1 MFRRLKNPYLRYF
14 VIFIYFVIIF
24 FCSIELNFLWLF
36 GYSPDMTDIKNPSMS
51 LSSEVYYADGT
62 LIGRYYKENR
72 SPVEFK
78 NISPNIINALIAT
91 EDVRFYKHNG
101 VDFYSFFTSILS
113 TAKGDRRGGSTIT
126 QQLAK
131 NLFETRKK
139 KSQGIIKH
147 VPLIRTMVY
156 KCKEWLTAFKIE
168 HVYTKQQILTL
179 YLNTVPFGNNSFG
192 IKTASLKIFNKT
204 PDAVNADE
212 AATLVGM
219 LKATSTYNPI
229 NNPKHAFDR
238 RNVVL
243 SQMLKYNFLTQAEY
257 NTDVKDSIKLDLS
270 YVENEGQGDS
280 YLRQAVERWLKKWCK
295 DNGYD
300 LYQDGLKIYTT
311 IDPRLQRFA
320 EEAVAEK
327 MKMLQ
332 SRFNNL
338 WGKKNPWQ
346 DLNGNEIV
354 DFIPKAEE
362 RLPIYAKLVKKYGG
376 DKTLINKYFET
387 PKHMKVFTWH
397 GERDTTFSS
406 VDSIKYYTRLLN
418 TGMMTIEPSSGK
430 IKVWVGG
437 IDHKYFNYDHVN
449 QSRRQAGSTFKPFA
463 YLTALDNGFTPC
475 DKFTDKPVSIKY
487 MDGGKPQ
494 VWEPQNADF
503 HFSGMEMSLRW
514 AMGKSVNSITAQVT
528 EAVGWDK
535 IVDYAHKVGIES
547 PLKAV
552 PSVSLGSNDVSVF
565 EMVRAYSTF
574 LNKGVKIDPLLV
586 TKITDQSGNTIE
598 EFALKSEQVIS
609 EETAWLM
616 LYMFRGGME
625 EPGGTSQALWEYPG
639 LWKKQNQIGG
649 KTGTSSKYV
658 DGWYMGITKDL
669 VTGVWVGADDR
680 TVHFTNS
687 ETGEGSHTALP
698 IFARFMEKVYADPK
712 SGYTPGN
719 FPKPWVKITKTYD
732 CPTPHLKVDSAQ
744 TDSLFRPLDSTKT
757 TPATQK
763 TEETTPDAKPENKS
777 ENQQ

>member
-1 MFRRLKNPYLRYF
+1 MFRRIKNRYLRYF
-14 VIFIYFVIIF
+14 SIFIYFVIIF
-24 FCSIELNFLWLF
+24 FCAIELNFLWLF
-36 GYSPDMTDIKNPSMS
+36 GYSPEMRDIKSPTMS
-51 LSSEVYYADGT
+51 LSSEVYYADGS

-78 NISPNIINALIAT
+78 QISPNIINALIAT
-91 EDVRFYKHNG
+91 EDVRFYHHNG
-101 VDFYSFFTSILS
+101 VDFYSFFTSMLS
-113 TAKGDRRGGSTIT
+113 TAKGERRGGSTIT

-139 KSQGIIKH
+139 KSQGFIRH
-147 VPLIRTMVY
+147 VPIIRTVVY

-168 HVYTKQQILTL
+168 HVYSKEQILTL

-204 PDAVNADE
+204 PDAVNPAE

-229 NNPKHAFDR
+229 TNPEHSLER
-238 RNVVL
+238 RNTVL
-243 SQMLKYNFLTQAEY
+243 SQMLKYSYIKKAQY
-257 NTDVKDSIKLDLS
+257 DSCINKPIKLDLS

-280 YLRQAVERWLKKWCK
+280 YLRQAVSRWLKKWLK
-295 DNGYD
+295 DNDYD

-311 IDPRLQRFA
+311 IDPRLQQYA

-332 SRFNNL
+332 KRFNNL
-338 WGKKNPWQ
+338 WGNKNPWQ
-346 DLNGNEIV
+346 DLNGNEIK
-354 DFIPKAEE
+354 DFLLKAEE
-362 RLPIYAKLVKKYGG
+362 HLPIYVMLQKKYNN
-376 DKTLINKYFET
+376 DAALIKQYFEK
-387 PKHMKVFTWH
+387 PKRMKVFTWN
-397 GERDTTFSS
+397 GEKDTTFSS
-406 VDSIKYYTRLLN
+406 ADSIKYYTRLLN
-418 TGMMTIEPSSGK
+418 TGMMTMEPASGK

-437 IDHKYFNYDHVN
+437 IDYRYFNYDHVN
-449 QSRRQAGSTFKPFA
+449 QARRQAGSTFKPFA
-463 YLTALDNGFTPC
+463 YLTALDNGYSPC

-487 MDGGKPQ
+487 TDEGRQQ
-494 VWEPQNADF
+494 VWEPNNADF
-503 HFSGMEMSLRW
+503 HFSYQEMSLRW

-528 EAVGWDK
+528 EKVGWDK
-535 IVDYAHKVGIES
+535 VVEYAHKCGIES
-547 PLKAV
+547 PLKAI
-552 PSVSLGSNDVSVF
+552 PSVSLGSNDVSVY

-574 LNKGVKIDPLLV
+574 LNKGQKVDPLLV
-586 TKITDQSGNTIE
+586 TKITDQDGNLLK
-598 EFALKSEQVIS
+598 EFALKEEQAIS

-639 LWKKQNQIGG
+639 LWKKASNQIGG

-680 TVHFTNS
+680 SVHFTNS

-712 SGYTPGN
+712 SGYSPGP

-732 CPTPHLKVDSAQ
+732 CPTPRMEVDSAE
-744 TDSLFRPLDSTKT
+744 TDSLYRPPVDSTKAVP
-757 TPATQK
+757 PAAT
-763 TEETTPDAKPENKS
+763 PENPETKATDR
-777 ENQQ
+777 